1 MEHPRVKGVR
11 AHEER
16 LRKICM
22 AYPEVV
28 EAIQFGSPW
37 WKAGKKSF
45 CLYGME
51 DGRSGVAFNLHRDD
65 QAALIEDPRFTKS
78 RYIGRHGWTN
88 LTLAGRVDWSEVAD
102 LVESAYRK
110 VALKRMLEALDGH

>member
-1 MEHPRVKGVR
+1 MGHPRVKGVR

-37 WKAGKKSF
+37 WKAGKRSF
-45 CLYGME
+45 CIYGTE
-51 DGRSGVAFNLHRDD
+51 DGRSAVSFNLHRDD
-65 QAALIEDPRFTKS
+65 QAALVEDPRFEKS
-78 RYIGRHGWTN
+78 HYIGQHGWTSMA
-88 LTLAGRVDWSEVAD
+88 LAGRIDWGEIED

-110 VALKRMLEALDGH
+110 VALKRMLKVLDGG